1 MNIETK
7 SEYSSLHASRKSKI
21 QQIKKLS
28 MEEYGRIPKRLQQLL
43 NDICE
48 LYAGKWRSHEACQ
61 VGYHTLT
68 HALDVTLATGRMIA
82 GWNSL
87 HTSKISEDHFLLAVA
102 AALFHDTGY
111 IKDKGDTKGR
121 GGKYTF
127 NHVPRSMEIALHYLA
142 SHDWRASACAIVQG
156 IIGQTEFSLSPELDD
171 KFEDNLMETVTRM
184 VATADLVAQMSDV
197 NYMQHIKDL
206 FQEFQEAYETEG
218 KEALKKRGIHIYS
231 SAEEMINGS
240 LSFYRNFVLPK
251 LAQLGGMSRYLIAYY
266 GEGRNPYLESI
277 AANLRGEAG
286 GYHPRWRY
294 IGEILT
300 ELGAVTEKQL
310 EAALRIQKKNKE
322 NKNNTPPAHTKI
334 KIKAKEWI
342 EQQLRGDSLGNIL
355 MQSTD
360 LSPTLLCQGVIA
372 QVLPTDFTM
381 RLNSRELLLL
391 LHIMILLQNINNG
404 PWIFNQLLEIISE
417 MLQCEASSIL
427 LADETE
433 RHLVVSYTS
442 SNQKDEMLNKSISIE
457 KGLAGWVYLH
467 GKPSTIAHPQID
479 AKESEFV
486 HAAGNEI
493 LHSMLAVPIA
503 ISGKRIGVIETL
515 RKKEGQ
521 FTPHD
526 LNLLSLAGNLLS
538 KSLAAALWL

>member
-1 MNIETK
+1 MNKETK
-7 SEYSSLHASRKSKI
+7 SEFSSLHASRESKI
-21 QQIKKLS
+21 LQIKKLS
-28 MEEYGRIPKRLQQLL
+28 EEEYGRAPKRLQKLL
-43 NDICE
+43 DDICD
-48 LYAGKWRSHEACQ
+48 LYAGQWQSHEACQ

-87 HTSKISEDHFLLAVA
+87 HTRKIGAEYFLLAVA
-102 AALFHDTGY
+102 AALFHDSGY

-127 NHVPRSMEIALHYLA
+127 SHVPRSMEIARHYMI
-142 SHDWRASACAIVQG
+142 SHGWPPNACAIVPE
-156 IIGQTEFSLSPELDD
+156 IIGQTEFSLSPELED
-171 KFEDNLMETVTRM
+171 KFEDSVTETVTRM

-206 FQEFQEAYETEG
+206 FQEFQEAYQAEG
-218 KEALKKRGIHIYS
+218 EKALKKRGIRIYS
-231 SAEEMINGS
+231 SAEEMIHGS
-240 LSFYRNFVLPK
+240 LSFYSNFVLPK

-277 AANLRGEAG
+277 AANLKGEAG

-310 EAALRIQKKNKE
+310 EDALRLQKKNKE
-322 NKNNTPPAHTKI
+322 DRNKVPRAHTKI
-334 KIKAKEWI
+334 KVKAKEWI
-342 EQQLRGDSLGNIL
+342 EQQLRGDSLGDIL
-355 MQSTD
+355 MQSTG
-360 LSPTLLCQGVIA
+360 LSPSLLRQGVIA
-372 QVLPTDFTM
+372 QILPTDFTM
-381 RLNSRELLLL
+381 RLDSRELLLL

-433 RHLVVSYTS
+433 RFLVVSYTS
-442 SNQKDEMLNKSISIE
+442 GTQKDEVLNKRISID

-467 GKPSTIAHPQID
+467 GKPSTIAHPRMD
-479 AKESEFV
+479 SKESESV
-486 HAAGNEI
+486 HAAGDEI
-493 LHSMLAVPIA
+493 LQSMLAVPIA
-503 ISGKRIGVIETL
+503 VSGKRIGVIETL

-521 FTPHD
+521 FTAHD

-538 KSLAAALWL
+538 NSLAAALWL